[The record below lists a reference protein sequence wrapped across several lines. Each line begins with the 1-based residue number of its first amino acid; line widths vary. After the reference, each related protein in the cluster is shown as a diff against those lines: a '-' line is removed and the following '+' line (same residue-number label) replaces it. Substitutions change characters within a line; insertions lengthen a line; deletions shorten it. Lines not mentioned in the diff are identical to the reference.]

1 MASGTRL
8 AVFCRCS
15 ISLSVPSSCSRRD
28 FWAARV
34 GRAAIGS
41 ARATLA
47 LRRSACRSPEMIG

>member
-8 AVFCRCS
+8 VVLWRS
-15 ISLSVPSSCSRRD
+15 SMSLSVPSTCSRRD
-28 FWAARV
+28 FCALRV

-47 LRRSACRSPEMIG
+47 MRRSAFRSPEMIG